1 METKYEVI
9 WAPRA
14 QRQADL
20 AISYCLKQFGKRI
33 ALKFTNKLEKDSIRI
48 RNNPYIGF
56 VEPAFANRAKQ
67 YRSLIEGYYKLIY
80 TIEDDYQIHIVL
92 LWDCRQDPDK
102 LKHAIR

>member
-1 METKYEVI
+1 MEKEIEVI

-20 AISYCLKQFGKRI
+20 AITYCLKQFGKRT
-33 ALKFTNKLEKDSIRI
+33 ALRFMNKLEKNTIRI
-48 RNNPYIGF
+48 KNNPFIG
-56 VEPAFANRAKQ
+56 VPEHLLANRRKQ
-67 YRSLIEGYYKLIY
+67 YRSLVEGYYKLVY
-80 TIEDDYQIHIVL
+80 TIENDHLIYIVL